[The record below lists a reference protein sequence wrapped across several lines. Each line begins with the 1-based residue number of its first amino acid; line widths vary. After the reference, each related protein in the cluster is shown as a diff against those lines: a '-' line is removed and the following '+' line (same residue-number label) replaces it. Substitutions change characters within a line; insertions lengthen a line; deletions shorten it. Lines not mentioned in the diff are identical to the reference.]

1 MANDLKHTLSLPK
14 TDFPMRGDLPKR
26 EPSRLA
32 AWEKLDLYAAIQ
44 ARRADAPA
52 FVLHDGPPFTNGDVH
67 IGTAL
72 NKSLKDITLRYKS
85 LRGFRTPYVPGW
97 DCHGLPIE
105 QKVAKEIQASGQ
117 TISTAEMRSLCD
129 AFAEGWIKKQTTSF
143 KRLGVQADWQNEYKT
158 KAPAFEADILRTF
171 AGFVEQ
177 DIVYRSKKPVY
188 WSIPFETALAEA
200 EIEYAEHTSIAIW
213 VKFLVPVE
221 EALKFGL
228 PSDKPLS
235 VVIWTTTPWTIP
247 ANLAVAVHPE
257 TEYAVADLGAER
269 ILVAKAL
276 LPAVLESAKHP
287 DPSFVIGHSSLVIPG
302 ARLEGLA
309 TLHPFIARPSPVVL
323 ADYVTT
329 DSGTGCVHTAPGH
342 GAEDY
347 LTGLKYGLP
356 IYCPVGDDGRY
367 LDDGKVPAD
376 LVGVTCL
383 ETVEELKAKKP
394 SPANLAVLKKLAT
407 PDTVTGHVAL
417 LAKAKYVHSYPHCWR
432 SKTPI
437 IFRAVD
443 QWFVGL
449 DRTLGTPSSSSASA
463 SARAKALDA
472 IKGVQWFPS
481 WGQARITGA
490 VEARPDWCI
499 SRQRS
504 WGVPIIAFYGP
515 DKKACI
521 DASVIRAVAAKI
533 AAHPAGTNLWY
544 EQTAAEILADVALP
558 ADWPAAA
565 ELTSGRDTLD
575 VWIDSGS
582 SHAAVLRNAQGTT
595 QWPADL
601 YLEGS
606 DQHRGWFQSSLWTG
620 VIAHGGAPYKAVL
633 THGFIVGEDGKK
645 ISKSGSYEKPPT
657 SDNFINDYGADV
669 IRLWLASQDFTQ
681 DITLSKK
688 ILDNSA
694 EQYRGFRNALRYQLS
709 VLHDFDPSAHALPH
723 AELDVLDRWALH
735 QTAKFLAEATAAY
748 DAYEFHRVVSLS
760 AQFVATTLSAVYND
774 VCKDRLY
781 TFAVNH
787 PQRRSTQT
795 AVHAI
800 HGVLVR
806 VLAPILTFTA
816 DEAWCHGH
824 FKADFAPGSA
834 SAVGLNVSSSSAAPA
849 PSVHLADWPVAPAA
863 WTDETLAH
871 DFAELLKVRAKV
883 NETLEPLRQ
892 AGKLGKSLDASV
904 TIEVASSDP
913 LDAILRR
920 HELFLPELLIVSHVV
935 LAETP
940 ADTPFAATARPCEEL
955 GYVRCPRCWRW
966 VPALQTA
973 GDHEVCPRC
982 AEAIP
987 A

>member
-26 EPSRLA
+26 EPARLA
-32 AWEKLDLYAAIQ
+32 SWEKQSLYASMQ
-44 ARRADAPA
+44 QKRAAQNAPA

-72 NKSLKDITLRYKS
+72 NKSLKDITLRYKTLS
-85 LRGFRTPYVPGW
+85 GYRTPYVPGW

-105 QKVAKEIQASGQ
+105 QKVTKELQASG
-117 TISTAEMRSLCD
+117 TILPTAELRSRCD
-129 AFAEGWIKKQTTSF
+129 EFAESWITRQTASF
-143 KRLGVQADWQNEYKT
+143 KRLGVQADWANQYKT

-171 AGFVEQ
+171 AAFVEQ

-213 VKFLVPVE
+213 VKFLVPVVE
-221 EALKFGL
+221 LARFGL
-228 PSDKPLS
+228 PTDKPLS

-257 TEYAVADLGAER
+257 TEYAVADIGAER
-269 ILVAKAL
+269 ILVATAL
-276 LPAVLESAKHP
+276 LPSVVESAKLAATP
-287 DPSFVIGHSSLVIPG
+287 EIVQRVRG
-302 ARLEGLA
+302 ADLEKLA
-309 TLHPFIARPSPVVL
+309 ARHPFIDRAAPIVL

-347 LTGLKYGLP
+347 LTGLRYGLE

-376 LVGVTCL
+376 LVGITCL

-407 PDTVTGHVAL
+407 PDVVTGHVAL

-443 QWFVGL
+443 QWFVSL
-449 DRTLGTPSSSSASA
+449 DKAGH
-463 SARAKALDA
+463 RAKALAA

-504 WGVPIIAFYGP
+504 WGVPIIAFY
-515 DKKACI
+515 DANKRAYL
-521 DASVIRAVAAKI
+521 DASVVRAVADKI
-533 AAHPAGTNLWY
+533 AAHPRGTNLWY
-544 EQTAAEILADVALP
+544 EAAPAELLAGVALP
-558 ADWPAAA
+558 AGWPAAS
-565 ELTSGRDTLD
+565 ELNCGRDTLD

-582 SHAAVLRNAQGTT
+582 SHAAVLRNGQGGT

-620 VIAHGGAPYKAVL
+620 IIAQGGAPYKAVL

-645 ISKSGSYEKPPT
+645 ISKSGQYEKPPT
-657 SDNFINDYGADV
+657 SDNFIADYGADV

-694 EQYRGFRNALRYQLS
+694 EQYRSFRNALRYQLS
-709 VLHDFDPSAHALPH
+709 VLHDFDAAKNALPH
-723 AELDVLDRWALH
+723 DKLDVLDRWALH
-735 QTAKFLAEATAAY
+735 QTAKLLDETTAAY
-748 DAYEFHRVVSLS
+748 DAYEFHRVISLC
-760 AQFVATTLSAVYND
+760 AHFCATTLSAVYND

-781 TFAVNH
+781 TFATDH

-795 AVHAI
+795 AVQAI
-800 HGVLVR
+800 FGVLVR
-806 VLAPILTFTA
+806 VLAPVITFTA
-816 DEAWCHGH
+816 DEAWCHAH
-824 FKADFAPGSA
+824 FKADFAPEGA
-834 SAVGLNVSSSSAAPA
+834 SDAC
-849 PSVHLADWPVAPAA
+849 VHLADWPVAKPE
-863 WTDETLAH
+863 WKDPELEI

-892 AGKLGKSLDASV
+892 AGKLGKSLDAAV
-904 TIEVASSDP
+904 TLAVAPADP
-913 LDAILRR
+913 LAATLKR
-920 HELFLPELLIVSHVV
+920 HGDFLPELFIVSQVTV
-935 LAETP
+935 AEGTNP
-940 ADTPFAATARPCEEL
+940 ALEVAAQACADL
-955 GYVRCPRCWRW
+955 GLVRCPRCWRS
-966 VPALQTA
+966 VPALHQA
-973 GDHEVCPRC
+973 GGHEVCPRC

>member
-26 EPSRLA
+26 EPLRLA
-32 AWEKLDLYAAIQ
+32 AWEKLKLYDAIQ
-44 ARRADAPA
+44 RKRAGQTA

-117 TISTAEMRSLCD
+117 SLSTAELRARCD
-129 AFAEGWIKKQTTSF
+129 AFAEGWIKKQTASF
-143 KRLGVQADWQNEYKT
+143 KRLGVQADWASEYKT
-158 KAPAFEADILRTF
+158 KAPAFEADIVRTF
-171 AGFVEQ
+171 ASFVEQ
-177 DIVYRSKKPVY
+177 GIVYRSKKPVY

-213 VKFLVPVE
+213 VKFLVPVA
-221 EALKFGL
+221 EAQKFGL
-228 PSDKPLS
+228 PTDKPLG

-247 ANLAVAVHPE
+247 ANLAIAVHPE
-257 TEYAVADLGAER
+257 VDYVVADLGAER

-276 LPAVLESAKHP
+276 LPAVAEALKLPATPAIVHEVVGASLEK
-287 DPSFVIGHSSLVIPG
+287 
-302 ARLEGLA
+302 LA
-309 TLHPFIARPSPVVL
+309 PRHPFIDRLSPVVL

-347 LTGLKYGLP
+347 LTGLKYGLE

-376 LVGVTCL
+376 LVGISCL
-383 ETVEELKAKKP
+383 ETVEDVAAKKP
-394 SPANLAVLKKLAT
+394 SPANLAVLKKLAA
-407 PDTVTGHVAL
+407 PDAATGHVAL

-443 QWFVGL
+443 QWFVSL
-449 DRTLGTPSSSSASA
+449 DKAGH
-463 SARAKALDA
+463 RAKALEA

-504 WGVPIIAFYGP
+504 WGVPIIAFY
-515 DKKACI
+515 DAKKNAFI
-521 DASVIRAVAAKI
+521 DAGVIRAVAARI
-533 AAHPAGTNLWY
+533 ASHPSGTNLWY
-544 EQTAAEILADVALP
+544 EASAAELLAGVALP
-558 ADWPAAA
+558 AGWPAAS
-565 ELTSGRDTLD
+565 ELNCGRDTLD

-582 SHAAVLRNAQGTT
+582 SHAAVLRSGQGHT

-620 VIAHGGAPYKAVL
+620 VIAHGGAPYKGVL

-645 ISKSGSYEKPPT
+645 ISKSGQYEKPPT
-657 SDNFINDYGADV
+657 SDNFVNDYGADV

-688 ILDNSA
+688 ILDNAA
-694 EQYRGFRNALRYQLS
+694 EQYRSFRNALRYQLS
-709 VLHDFDPSAHALPH
+709 LLHDFDATKHAIPF
-723 AELDVLDRWALH
+723 AQLDVLDRWALH
-735 QTAKFLAEATAAY
+735 QLAKLLSEVTAAY
-748 DAYEFHRVVSLS
+748 DAYEFHRVVSACS
-760 AQFVATTLSAVYND
+760 QFVATTLSAVYND

-781 TFAVNH
+781 TFAVDH

-800 HGVLVR
+800 FGVLVR

-816 DEAWCHGH
+816 DEAWCHAH
-824 FKADFAPGSA
+824 FRGDFAPEAISNFKSQISNDG
-834 SAVGLNVSSSSAAPA
+834 GPA
-849 PSVHLADWPVAPAA
+849 PSVHLSDWPLAHPA
-863 WTDETLAH
+863 WTDDTLAA

-892 AGKLGKSLDASV
+892 AGKLGKSLDAAV
-904 TIEVASSDP
+904 TLEVASADP

-920 HELFLPELLIVSHVV
+920 HEAFLPELLIVSHVT

-940 ADTPFAATARPCEEL
+940 AAAPLGVAARPCAKL
-955 GYVRCPRCWRW
+955 GFVRCPRCWRW
-966 VPALQTA
+966 VPALQAA

-982 AEAIP
+982 AEAIT